1 MLNERGKF
9 GAKIFAHQTD
19 IGIFV
24 LEYFNLNHPVFMG
37 THLRS
42 HLAKYSVYICV
53 GLSYSYL
60 LRTKLEACIAE
71 QQCYCIVGP
80 TVLSDMMSLWLLR
93 IASLPAQPA
102 PLKLRHYGA
111 LQMYYYYYYR

>member
-1 MLNERGKF
+1 
-9 GAKIFAHQTD
+9 
-19 IGIFV
+19 
-24 LEYFNLNHPVFMG
+24 MG